1 MVNWSNINIRK
12 RFSAVI
18 EKHWNLIPYPGLWTI
33 SLNTRTASSLLI
45 FSKFTSLTCERGR
58 RDQKSTCLIVF
69 NMPYLTEVFYKEW
82 SAFNSEKNKSKAV
95 EMVHIPA
102 EAYLQ
107 VLFYHLN
114 PLHPCIDKETCE
126 KKVQNY
132 ATYFTKQ
139 TITMSYIY

>member
-1 MVNWSNINIRK
+1 MNHFSQHSHSIIITHILKIYIIDLWMRK
-12 RFSAVI
+12 
-18 EKHWNLIPYPGLWTI
+18 T
-33 SLNTRTASSLLI
+33 
-45 FSKFTSLTCERGR
+45 
-58 RDQKSTCLIVF
+58 RDQKSTCLMVF

-95 EMVHIPA
+95 EMVHIPV

-126 KKVQNY
+126 KKVQSY

-139 TITMSYIY
+139 AITMSYKY